1 LPDAK
6 LKGNLAV
13 MDVAHWYLKGNADAV
28 EFCPYDSYLN
38 VLAVS
43 TYTLQEGSQP
53 SRQGSISLFNVDVDT
68 PHLDLLFSEETAG
81 IFDIKW
87 SPPQGHVNPLLAQ
100 ADADG
105 YLRIK
110 MLEGCCNGVEGMD
123 LLLHSF
129 LSYLISKL
137 VFC

>member
-1 LPDAK
+1 MILDAK
-6 LKGNLAV
+6 LLLHYLGNHLAG
-13 MDVAHWYLKGNADAV
+13 MDIAHCYLKGNADSV
-28 EFCPYDSYLN
+28 EFCPHDSYQN

-53 SRQGSISLFNVDVDT
+53 CRHGSISLFNVDVE
-68 PHLDLLFSEETAG
+68 PGHLDMVFSEETAG

-87 SPPQGHVNPLLAQ
+87 NPPGGHASPFLAQ

-123 LLLHSF
+123 LVLDSF
-129 LSYLISKL
+129 L
-137 VFC
+137 